1 MKPVLQLKKLLPPQP
16 EAEAVVRAKTRTL
29 TQLMGIANYTGPTI
43 SLQQMKEVRHPKPVD
58 KMGL

>member
-1 MKPVLQLKKLLPPQP
+1 MKAVLKLKKLLAPQP
-16 EAEAVVRAKTRTL
+16 EAVVRAKTRTL